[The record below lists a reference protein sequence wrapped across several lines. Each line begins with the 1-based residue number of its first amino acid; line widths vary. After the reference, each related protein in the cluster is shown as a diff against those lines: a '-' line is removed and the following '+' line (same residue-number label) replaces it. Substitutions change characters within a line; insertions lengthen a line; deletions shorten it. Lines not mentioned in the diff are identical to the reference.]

1 MDEKSRPFRRPVW
14 TRGRCWTRAPG
25 VTYLIF
31 SFLCTYLILEQW
43 KRKAKEPDWAA
54 GIGNRA
60 ELRAL
65 RLELEWTRSQNY
77 FFPSSPPPPSPPPPP
92 PPPPM
97 AAATP
102 SKSNKDVMAFDYA
115 KMLIPISPS
124 AIRATLDYD
133 ISAICKILMA
143 NDGRS
148 VAERM
153 DYLSKNFASF
163 KKPEALVPV
172 DDLEDEDDE
181 EDLLI
186 GEATRG
192 GQQNCWL

>member
-1 MDEKSRPFRRPVW
+1 
-14 TRGRCWTRAPG
+14 
-25 VTYLIF
+25 
-31 SFLCTYLILEQW
+31 
-43 KRKAKEPDWAA
+43 
-54 GIGNRA
+54 
-60 ELRAL
+60 
-65 RLELEWTRSQNY
+65 
-77 FFPSSPPPPSPPPPP
+77 
-92 PPPPM
+92 M

-181 EDLLI
+181 EFSHFYCSFPCPLCKKVQESVPHLLFQCRYTVRVWGMI
-186 GEATRG
+186 KS
-192 GQQNCWL
+192 WLGLMADVHSSAWMAIHSVKAWWNLVDSNMSQS

>member
-1 MDEKSRPFRRPVW
+1 
-14 TRGRCWTRAPG
+14 
-25 VTYLIF
+25 
-31 SFLCTYLILEQW
+31 
-43 KRKAKEPDWAA
+43 
-54 GIGNRA
+54 
-60 ELRAL
+60 
-65 RLELEWTRSQNY
+65 
-77 FFPSSPPPPSPPPPP
+77 
-92 PPPPM
+92 M

-181 EDLLI
+181 ELMDDEKTSASYAELQVPSE
-186 GEATRG
+186 GE
-192 GQQNCWL
+192 QECKKIISKL